1 MLISYAIT
9 NTTGCKECK
18 SETTHQPTSSVDPPP
33 TERALATSTAGSRQL
48 LVLLVVIELIGV
60 VVTAVDNVVNVVVH
74 VVVVVFNR
82 VLVEL
87 VQVRAGQRSP
97 D

>member
-1 MLISYAIT
+1 M
-9 NTTGCKECK
+9 
-18 SETTHQPTSSVDPPP
+18 DPPP

-74 VVVVVFNR
+74 VVVVVVVVVFNR